1 MTPIKTDLWDSLSLT
16 SIKTDKFKTGMISF
30 SLAMPLSARQTAY
43 GLLLSGV
50 MRRGSED
57 YPSMALLNR
66 RLDELYATS
75 IEIKHARFGKNEVFL
90 LSAEILDNAFIS
102 DGTDVLDGTAEVVSQ
117 LLLHPL
123 TEGNGFSK
131 SAVEREK
138 ITVCDAIRAEIN
150 NPKAYA
156 SNRCAELMHS
166 GDGDFATVKQMLEII
181 EGADEVSLY
190 AHYKYLIENAK
201 LEIFY
206 VGSEEHE
213 YVADI
218 IRRRFSEFGGRQIAL
233 NPVKAEA
240 PTDLTEVTEPFDAS
254 QGKLCMGFRIGV
266 CADSED
272 YFAAVLF
279 NEIFGGSPASKLFM
293 NVRERLGL
301 CYYCASSYDAYLGNV
316 TVSSGIDVSDL
327 DITRSE
333 ILAQLNAIKAGDI
346 SDAELDAAKR
356 SIAHWYRQMY
366 DYPFELFAFYST
378 RRMFGID
385 ASPEEYLKK
394 FEAVTKE
401 QIIRVSQK
409 VELNA
414 VYFLRG
420 TLAPEDDGFDGGE
433 E

>member
-1 MTPIKTDLWDSLSLT
+1 MTPIKTDLWDSVSLT

-30 SLAMPLSARQTAY
+30 SLAMPLSSRQTAY

-75 IEIKHARFGKNEVFL
+75 IEIKNARFGKNEVFL

-102 DGTDVLDGTAEVVSQ
+102 DGIDVLDGTAEVVSQ

-123 TEGNGFSK
+123 TEGNGFGK
-131 SAVEREK
+131 NAVEREK
-138 ITVCDAIRAEIN
+138 VTVCDAIRAEIN
-150 NPKAYA
+150 SPKAYA

-166 GDGDFATVKQMLEII
+166 ADGDFATVKQMLEII

-190 AHYKYLIENAK
+190 AHYKHLIENAR
-201 LEIFY
+201 LEVFY
-206 VGSEEHE
+206 IGSEEHE

-218 IRRRFSEFGGRQIAL
+218 IKRHFSEFGGKQTSL

-266 CADSED
+266 CAGSEE

-301 CYYCASSYDAYLGNV
+301 CYYCASSYDAYLGNI
-316 TVSSGIDVSDL
+316 TVSSGIDVSDF

-333 ILAQLNAIKAGDI
+333 ILAQLNAIKTGEI
-346 SDAELDAAKR
+346 SDAELDAAKK

-401 QIIRVSQK
+401 QIIKVSQN

-420 TLAPEDDGFDGGE
+420 TLASEDDNFDGGE

>member
-1 MTPIKTDLWDSLSLT
+1 MTPIKTDLWDSVSLT

-30 SLAMPLSARQTAY
+30 SLAMPLSAKHTAY

-75 IEIKHARFGKNEVFL
+75 IEIKNARFGKNEVFL

-102 DGTDVLDGTAEVVSQ
+102 DGIDVLDGTAEVVSQ

-123 TEGNGFSK
+123 TEGNGFGK
-131 SAVEREK
+131 NAVEREK

-150 NPKAYA
+150 SPKAYA

-166 GDGDFATVKQMLEII
+166 ADGDFATVKQMLEII

-190 AHYKYLIENAK
+190 AHYKHLIENAR
-201 LEIFY
+201 LEVFY
-206 VGSEEHE
+206 IGSEEHE

-218 IRRRFSEFGGRQIAL
+218 IKRHFSEFGGKQTSL

-266 CADSED
+266 CAGSEE

-301 CYYCASSYDAYLGNV
+301 CYYCASSYDAYLGNI
-316 TVSSGIDVSDL
+316 TVSSGIDVSDF

-346 SDAELDAAKR
+346 SDAELDAAKK

-401 QIIRVSQK
+401 QIIKVSQN

-420 TLAPEDDGFDGGE
+420 TLASEDDNFDGGE

>member
-1 MTPIKTDLWDSLSLT
+1 MTPIKTDLWDSVSLT

-30 SLAMPLSARQTAY
+30 SLAMPLSAKHTAY

-75 IEIKHARFGKNEVFL
+75 IEIKNARFGKNEVFL

-102 DGTDVLDGTAEVVSQ
+102 DGIDVLDGTAEVVSQ

-123 TEGNGFSK
+123 TEGNGFGK
-131 SAVEREK
+131 NAVEREK
-138 ITVCDAIRAEIN
+138 VTVCDAIRAEIN
-150 NPKAYA
+150 SPKAYA

-166 GDGDFATVKQMLEII
+166 ADGDFATVKQMLEII

-190 AHYKYLIENAK
+190 AHYKHLIENAR
-201 LEIFY
+201 LEVFY
-206 VGSEEHE
+206 IGSEEHE

-218 IRRRFSEFGGRQIAL
+218 IKRHFSEFGGKQTSL

-266 CADSED
+266 CAGSEE

-301 CYYCASSYDAYLGNV
+301 CYYCASSYDAYLGNI
-316 TVSSGIDVSDL
+316 TVSSGIDVSDF

-333 ILAQLNAIKAGDI
+333 ILAQLNAIKTGEI

-401 QIIRVSQK
+401 QIIKVSQN

-420 TLAPEDDGFDGGE
+420 TLASEDDNFDGGE

>member
-1 MTPIKTDLWDSLSLT
+1 MTPIKTDLWDSVSLT

-30 SLAMPLSARQTAY
+30 SLAMPLSAKHTAY

-75 IEIKHARFGKNEVFL
+75 IEIKNARFGKNEVFL

-102 DGTDVLDGTAEVVSQ
+102 DGIDVLDGTAEVVSQ

-123 TEGNGFSK
+123 TEGNGFGK
-131 SAVEREK
+131 NAVEREK

-150 NPKAYA
+150 SPKAYA

-166 GDGDFATVKQMLEII
+166 ADGDFATVKQMLEII

-190 AHYKYLIENAK
+190 AHYKHLIENAR
-201 LEIFY
+201 LEVFY
-206 VGSEEHE
+206 IGSEEHE

-218 IRRRFSEFGGRQIAL
+218 IKRHFSEFGGKQTSL

-266 CADSED
+266 CAGSEE

-301 CYYCASSYDAYLGNV
+301 CYYCASSYDAYLGNI
-316 TVSSGIDVSDL
+316 TVSSGIDVSDF

-333 ILAQLNAIKAGDI
+333 ILAQLNAIKTGEI
-346 SDAELDAAKR
+346 SDAELDAAKK

-401 QIIRVSQK
+401 QIIKVSQN

-420 TLAPEDDGFDGGE
+420 TLASEDDNFDGGE

>member
-75 IEIKHARFGKNEVFL
+75 IEIKNARFGKNEVFL

-102 DGTDVLDGTAEVVSQ
+102 DGIDVLDGTAEVVSQ

-123 TEGNGFSK
+123 TEGNGFGK
-131 SAVEREK
+131 NAVEREK
-138 ITVCDAIRAEIN
+138 VTVCDAIRAEIN
-150 NPKAYA
+150 SPKAYA

-166 GDGDFATVKQMLEII
+166 ADGDFATVKQMLEII

-190 AHYKYLIENAK
+190 AHYKHLIENAR
-201 LEIFY
+201 LEVFY
-206 VGSEEHE
+206 IGSEEHE

-218 IRRRFSEFGGRQIAL
+218 IKRHFSEFGGKQTSL

-266 CADSED
+266 CAGSEE

-301 CYYCASSYDAYLGNV
+301 CYYCASSYDAYLGNI
-316 TVSSGIDVSDL
+316 TVSSGIDVSDF

-333 ILAQLNAIKAGDI
+333 ILAQLNAIKTGEI
-346 SDAELDAAKR
+346 SDAELDAAKK

-401 QIIRVSQK
+401 QIIKVSQN

-420 TLAPEDDGFDGGE
+420 TLASEDDNFDGGE

>member
-1 MTPIKTDLWDSLSLT
+1 MTPIKTDLWDSVSLT

-30 SLAMPLSARQTAY
+30 SLAMPLSAKHTAY

-75 IEIKHARFGKNEVFL
+75 IEIKNARFGKNEVFL

-102 DGTDVLDGTAEVVSQ
+102 DGIDVLDGTAEVVSQ

-123 TEGNGFSK
+123 TEGNGFGK
-131 SAVEREK
+131 NAVEREK
-138 ITVCDAIRAEIN
+138 VTVCDAIRAEIN
-150 NPKAYA
+150 SPKAYA

-166 GDGDFATVKQMLEII
+166 ADGDFATVKQMLEII

-190 AHYKYLIENAK
+190 AHYKHLIENAR
-201 LEIFY
+201 LEVFY
-206 VGSEEHE
+206 IGSEEHE

-218 IRRRFSEFGGRQIAL
+218 IKRHFSEFGGKQTSL

-266 CADSED
+266 CAGSEE

-301 CYYCASSYDAYLGNV
+301 CYYCASSYDAYLGNI
-316 TVSSGIDVSDL
+316 TVSSGIDVSDF

-333 ILAQLNAIKAGDI
+333 ILAQLNAIKTGEI
-346 SDAELDAAKR
+346 SDAELDAAKK

-401 QIIRVSQK
+401 QIIKVSQN

-420 TLAPEDDGFDGGE
+420 TLASEDDNFDGGE